1 MVLCLMAIASL
12 LGTLSGLYCKI
23 SIALFVLG
31 MLFFYQ
37 IRKKHR
43 WLKRICSK
51 RDIILM
57 VISYLVFYIQI
68 IGLENS
74 FEQKYQNIQG
84 EIEGIGTIVSNP
96 IEKEYQTSYTIK
108 VKRLNGTSACQNTK
122 ILLKVKKDNNTKEYS
137 YGNEIA
143 FKGEWKEP
151 SRARNEGGFD
161 YKQYL
166 KTKKI
171 YGMVETQSSA
181 ITIRKENAINGILK
195 LANVVQ
201 HKIKNKANEL
211 LEEEQASVLVALL
224 IGNKEGLEEEVQE
237 AFRMSNLSHMLA
249 VSGAHVSYVMLGIG
263 FIIAN
268 SKISKKVGKIITIVL
283 LVFFLLIT
291 GQTPSVTRACIM
303 SIYFIIASLCHK
315 RVSVLSSISIS
326 FLTILLLNPYAIWD
340 VGLQLSYG
348 GTIGIIALYKIFC
361 KQWENEKNG
370 KIKNKIVEMLFLTL
384 SANLILIPVI
394 AYHYHTLSLT
404 FPISNLLA
412 SPIMGILVIAGFITI
427 FFSFFCNPIANLL
440 AYPLSILLQVFLQI
454 ANMTSKLPFS
464 QINVAVPNILCILL
478 YYLILCLFLYYQKEK
493 HKENK
498 TRVEKKVLEQIQKI
512 TIKKIVVILVVAM
525 ILVFLYQNIP
535 KSCQFHFIDVGQGD
549 SMLVTTPTGKT
560 MLIDGGGQRDT
571 KSFDVGKNTL
581 LPYLLKKRITKIDF
595 VLISHFDSDHVNGLL
610 TIMKEIKVKCV
621 IIGKQ
626 FESCDNY
633 EAFIKIVKDKKI
645 KVHVVE
651 AGQRIKIEKNLYFDI
666 LWPSSEEV
674 ISENSINNNSLVCKL
689 SYQKFSILF
698 TGDIEQIAEK
708 AILEKYKGTN
718 VLQSTILKVAHHGS
732 KSSST
737 EEFLKAIKPKIAL
750 IGVGKNNTFGHPNA
764 GVLERIEEK
773 RL

>member
-1 MVLCLMAIASL
+1 MAIASL

-37 IRKKHR
+37 IRKNHR
-43 WLKRICSK
+43 LLKRICSK

-161 YKQYL
+161 YKQYS

-291 GQTPSVTRACIM
+291 GQTPSVTRACTM

-340 VGLQLSYG
+340 IGLQLSYG

-370 KIKNKIVEMLFLTL
+370 KIKNKIAEILFLTL

-440 AYPLSILLQVFLQI
+440 AYPLSILLQIFLQI

-512 TIKKIVVILVVAM
+512 TMKKIVVMLVVAM

-645 KVHVVE
+645 KVHLVE

-689 SYQKFSILF
+689 SYQKLSILF

-750 IGVGKNNTFGHPNA
+750 IGVGKNNTFGHPNI

>member
-1 MVLCLMAIASL
+1 MAIASL

-440 AYPLSILLQVFLQI
+440 AYPLSILLQIFLQI

>member
-1 MVLCLMAIASL
+1 MAIASL

-440 AYPLSILLQVFLQI
+440 AYPLSILLQIFLQI

-732 KSSST
+732 ESSST

>member
-1 MVLCLMAIASL
+1 MAIASL

-43 WLKRICSK
+43 LLKRICSK
-51 RDIILM
+51 REIILM

-122 ILLKVKKDNNTKEYS
+122 ILLKVKKDKNTKEYF
-137 YGNEIA
+137 YGNEIS

-181 ITIRKENAINGILK
+181 ITIRKENDINGILK
-195 LANVVQ
+195 LANIVQ

-283 LVFFLLIT
+283 LVFFLFIT

-303 SIYFIIASLCHK
+303 SIYFMIASLCHK

-370 KIKNKIVEMLFLTL
+370 KIKNKIAEMLFLTL

-427 FFSFFCNPIANLL
+427 FFSFFCNPIAKLL

-512 TIKKIVVILVVAM
+512 TMKKIVAMLVVAM
-525 ILVFLYQNIP
+525 ILLFLYQNIP

-595 VLISHFDSDHVNGLL
+595 ILVSHFDTDHVDGLL

-621 IIGKQ
+621 VIGKQ

-698 TGDIEQIAEK
+698 TGDIEEIAEK

-737 EEFLKAIKPKIAL
+737 EGILEAIKPKIAL
-750 IGVGKNNTFGHPNA
+750 IGVGKNNTFGHPNV
-764 GVLERIEEK
+764 GVLKRIEEK